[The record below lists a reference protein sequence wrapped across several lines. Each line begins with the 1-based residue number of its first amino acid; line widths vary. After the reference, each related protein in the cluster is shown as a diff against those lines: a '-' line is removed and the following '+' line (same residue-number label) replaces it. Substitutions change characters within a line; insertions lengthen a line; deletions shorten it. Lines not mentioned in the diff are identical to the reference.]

1 MKLDKA
7 KAMKAIIQIPCLNEE
22 ENLPATLKELPRK
35 LTGIDEVKWLV
46 VDDGSRDD
54 TVKIAIENGVDYIIS
69 HPNNKGL
76 AQSFITGLEACL
88 YFGADIIIN
97 TDADNQYFAGDIQ
110 KLVDPIIKKEAD
122 YVIGARPIAETTH
135 FSPLKKV
142 LQSIGSR
149 IVRFVSKTN
158 VTDAP
163 SGFRAIS
170 RKAAMRLQVFN
181 NYTYTLETIIQAG
194 RANIKVVSVP
204 IRTNPQL
211 RESRLISSIP
221 NYIFRSAQTIIR
233 SLLAYDPFKFFV
245 IPSMGFIISALG
257 IGFRFL
263 YFYFIGNGDGHI
275 QSLIFGTILF
285 VLGGLL
291 FATGLLSDLI
301 SVNRKLLER
310 TDYKI
315 RTIYYENN
323 GHTPKSD
330 LFLQYGEIVYIR
342 QETAN

>member
-1 MKLDKA
+1 
-7 KAMKAIIQIPCLNEE
+7 MKAIIQIPCLNEE
-22 ENLPATLKELPRK
+22 ESLPATLRELPRQ

-46 VDDGSRDD
+46 IDDGSRDN
-54 TVKIAIENGVDYIIS
+54 TVKVAIENGVDYIVS

-76 AQSFITGLEACL
+76 AQSFITGLEASL
-88 YFGADIIIN
+88 HFGADIIIN

-110 KLVDPIIKKEAD
+110 NLIDPIINDEAD

-135 FSPLKKV
+135 FSPLKKA
-142 LQSIGSR
+142 LQNMGSW

-158 VTDAP
+158 VSDAP

-170 RKAAMRLQVFN
+170 KKAAMRMQVFN

-194 RANIKVVSVP
+194 RANIKVISVP
-204 IRTNPQL
+204 IHTNPQL

-221 NYIFRSAQTIIR
+221 NYIFRSAKTIMR

-245 IPSMGFIISALG
+245 IPSMVLLFSAFG
-257 IGFRFL
+257 IGLRFL
-263 YFYFIGNGDGHI
+263 YFYIIGDGNGHI

-291 FATGLLSDLI
+291 FVTGLLADLI

-315 RTIYYENN
+315 RALYYEIKTRNPN
-323 GHTPKSD
+323 SD
-330 LFLQYGEIVYIR
+330 LFLQFGKIVYIR
-342 QETAN
+342 Q